1 VSRPGK
7 QRRQTERLKQLLAA
21 SQVLAQ
27 VEALDELLPALL
39 GMAELVTHAEAS
51 SILLWDEERQV
62 LTFTLARNETRSGI
76 QKTLQQNVELK
87 LGQGIA
93 GWVAE
98 HRKPLLVDD
107 VSRDARFSGRADSST
122 GFRTRC
128 LICVP
133 MLHGEDLLGVVQV
146 LNAKDRDC
154 FDADDQELLESFAHL
169 GAVAIVRRNLFR
181 SRLEEQKMRSQL
193 DAAAGIQS
201 QFLPANPEGL
211 EGARLWGRTRPAVF
225 VGGDFYDFMNAAT
238 AVLCR
243 FRPASG
249 IARVVLA
256 GHVPPLVVSPK
267 GLRELSGLKGL
278 PLGIEVGQE
287 YEEQE
292 LRLRPGETLLL
303 VTDGVHE
310 ARNLQGEF
318 FGMQR
323 VLDCLSGLDGRD
335 PGPALLGA
343 VEAWRAGAPAND
355 DTTIVEMACLA

>member
-1 VSRPGK
+1 MR
-7 QRRQTERLKQLLAA
+7 
-21 SQVLAQ
+21 
-27 VEALDELLPALL
+27 
-39 GMAELVTHAEAS
+39 
-51 SILLWDEERQV
+51 
-62 LTFTLARNETRSGI
+62 
-76 QKTLQQNVELK
+76 
-87 LGQGIA
+87 
-93 GWVAE
+93 
-98 HRKPLLVDD
+98 
-107 VSRDARFSGRADSST
+107 
-122 GFRTRC
+122 
-128 LICVP
+128 
-133 MLHGEDLLGVVQV
+133 GE
-146 LNAKDRDC
+146 
-154 FDADDQELLESFAHL
+154 
-169 GAVAIVRRNLFR
+169 
-181 SRLEEQKMRSQL
+181 
-193 DAAAGIQS
+193 
-201 QFLPANPEGL
+201 
-211 EGARLWGRTRPAVF
+211 VF
-225 VGGDFYDFMNAAT
+225 AT